1 MLEFTSKCKLRAIIE
16 DTPYFV
22 DTYFEGDFH
31 IKSWN
36 HFETDGPRTN
46 NNMEGYNSKLKK
58 HVGTAHPN
66 IHKAIE
72 FFQQEEVLSCF
83 KYFQADKGEKPP
95 PRNKLVILKDELLPA
110 YKKIYLDKDISFET
124 FLKYILPLYE
134 LSSKK
139 KNKPTAASSE
149 ESSDSE
155 NQHDTGSDSD
165 QLQVQFESES
175 NSCMQL

>member
-1 MLEFTSKCKLRAIIE
+1 MDLNEKKFVYITNNTYKPEFEKQNSNSAKDGLDVMLENYLFSRHRVNKNSINWLCKHSKCPDEKIIRYVGHHVVTEFEVDKTKKGWEKLIHVPLSQTDLQVLEFTSKCKLRAIIE

-72 FFQQEEVLSCF
+72 FFQQEEVL
-83 KYFQADKGEKPP
+83 
-95 PRNKLVILKDELLPA
+95 
-110 YKKIYLDKDISFET
+110 
-124 FLKYILPLYE
+124 
-134 LSSKK
+134 
-139 KNKPTAASSE
+139 
-149 ESSDSE
+149 
-155 NQHDTGSDSD
+155 
-165 QLQVQFESES
+165 
-175 NSCMQL
+175 